1 MNDEAL
7 RECDYVIFSMLD
19 YITPNESEL
28 MKLCGKEGD
37 SVEDYVEWARQ
48 LLEKGVRNV
57 LATLG
62 KKGAL
67 FVSKEMEESLT
78 KL

>member
-28 MKLCGKEGD
+28 MKLCGKVGD
-37 SVEDYVEWARQ
+37 SV
-48 LLEKGVRNV
+48 
-57 LATLG
+57 
-62 KKGAL
+62 
-67 FVSKEMEESLT
+67 
-78 KL
+78 